1 MKPVMLL
8 YRLYKPVAIFLFSL
22 FVAKAVAAQEIMTA
36 KEDSLFKV
44 NSAGCEGGSI
54 PGRYYVLFGTVDTSA
69 ATIIRQ
75 IGERLTIVEPKPG
88 HEKKLAAQNNRLCIA
103 NNNWKLAPGLVLKTG
118 KPARTV
124 QTWVIAARSLPQ
136 LLPVLKNNK
145 QVQLL
150 TTDLP
155 AQSAVIR
162 CTETFL
168 IETIV
173 PHPELVFVSTHIPPS
188 TETSIIGYDRSMH
201 GINQLDYAVAGANG
215 KNIVVGVK
223 EKSMDSRDLDLFKRV
238 RASTLSS
245 AETDIHATV
254 ISSIIG
260 GSGNSFYDGRGMANG
275 CFFFSSSF
283 DNLFADDAAV
293 LGQAGVTIQNH
304 SYGTIPQQFYGPEAL
319 SYDKQTW
326 QNKNLVHVF
335 SAGNRGTTA
344 ATDGKYSGIANYANT
359 TGNFKMAKNVLLVGA
374 VNTKGMVANESSAG
388 PAYDGRLIP
397 QLCALGPNGTSD
409 AAAMVSGTVAVLQ
422 QVYADSNS
430 GSQPPASLIKALL
443 FTTADDIHNPGI
455 DFKTGY
461 GLLNSKDA
469 LQALRQKNYFTGS
482 TTTGSPWT
490 RDIIIPANTAAL
502 TLTLCWTDTIASLNN
517 FKALVNDLD
526 LELEEVNTA
535 TTYRPWVL
543 NTSASADSLLR
554 TAVRGRD
561 SLNTAEQ
568 ISLRL
573 PAAGTYRI
581 RVTAQP
587 GVIVPLQ
594 FSLAFKTDTLQT
606 FHFTNPQHASDIIR
620 HESDTLTLRWRT
632 YVADANQ
639 TGQLSVSYNNGSTWQ
654 LIDAAARLNANAY
667 RWFIKDTACTLLFR
681 MQTSFGAFLSRQVVS
696 APVLRPQVDFLCA
709 DSFGLSWTKHFDA
722 SGYKIYTLID
732 SAYLKPLMTITDTS
746 YVFNRQQY
754 PSMVYAVEPV
764 LNSGLPAARSVAFDL
779 SYQGVN
785 CFYRSFYHTLL
796 DDNKVN
802 LSLELSSTYK
812 TDSVYFE
819 EVTAQGQPLASL
831 GGQRVTQDIFLY
843 TQLTPQLSKGL
854 TYFRARIK
862 LKNGQSVYTD
872 IINVQST
879 GKKSIV
885 FYPNPVK
892 RNTPVMMVLRQGLP
906 IYSRVYF
913 YDITGRQ
920 VKSVEAIQ
928 GTIDMSGLPAGV
940 YVYKLTDENGSKL
953 EAGKLILTQ

>member
-1 MKPVMLL
+1 MKSVMLSCKTC
-8 YRLYKPVAIFLFSL
+8 RPVAVFLLCLL
-22 FVAKAVAAQEIMTA
+22 FIIPAAGQEIMTA
-36 KEDSLFKV
+36 KEDSLFKA
-44 NSAGCEGGSI
+44 NSAGCDGGII
-54 PGRYYVLFGTVDTSA
+54 PGRYYILFGAVDASVATS
-69 ATIIRQ
+69 IRQ
-75 IGERLTIVEPKPG
+75 IDERLTIVEPKPG
-88 HEKKLAAQNNRLCIA
+88 HEKKLVATNNRFCIA
-103 NNNWKLAPGLVLKTG
+103 NNNWKLAPGLALKNG
-118 KPARTV
+118 KSARPI
-124 QTWVIAARSLPQ
+124 QTWVITARSLPQ
-136 LLPVLKNNK
+136 LLPVVKNNK

-150 TTDLP
+150 STDLP
-155 AQSAVIR
+155 TQSAIIR
-162 CTETFL
+162 CSENFL
-168 IETIV
+168 IETVV
-173 PHPELVFVSTHIPPS
+173 PHPELVFVSPYIAPS

-238 RASTLSS
+238 RASSLSS
-245 AETDIHATV
+245 AEIDNHATV

-283 DNLFADDAAV
+283 DNLFADAAGV

-326 QNKNLVHVF
+326 ENKNLVHIF
-335 SAGNRGTTA
+335 SAGNRGTA
-344 ATDGKYSGIANYANT
+344 SATDGKYSGIAGYANT

-374 VNTKGMVANESSAG
+374 VSTKGIVANESSAG
-388 PAYDGRLIP
+388 PAYDGRLVP

-422 QVYADSNS
+422 QVYADSNA

-443 FTTADDIHNPGI
+443 FTTADDVHNPGI

-461 GLLNSKDA
+461 GLLNSIDA

-482 TTTGSPWT
+482 TATGQLWT
-490 RDIIIPANTAAL
+490 KDIIIPANIAAL
-502 TLTLCWTDTIASLNN
+502 TLTLCWTDTAASLNN

-526 LELEEVNTA
+526 LELEDVGTA
-535 TTYRPWVL
+535 TTYKPWIL
-543 NTSASADSLLR
+543 NTAAAADSLQK
-554 TAVRGRD
+554 AAIRGRD

-581 RVTAQP
+581 KVKAQP
-587 GVIVPLQ
+587 GIVAPLQ

-606 FHFTNPQHASDIIR
+606 FHFTNPQHASDIVR

-632 YVADANQ
+632 YVANDSQ
-639 TGQLSVSYNNGSTWQ
+639 TGQLSVSYNNGSNWQ
-654 LIDAAARLNANAY
+654 LIDAAAKLSANSY
-667 RWFIKDTACTLLFR
+667 RWFIKDTACTVLFR
-681 MQTSFGAFLSRQVVS
+681 MQTSFGYFLSKQVVS
-696 APVLRPQVDFLCA
+696 APVLRPQVDFLCS
-709 DSFGLSWTKHFDA
+709 DSFGLSWNKHFDA
-722 SGYKIYTLID
+722 TGYKIYTLID
-732 SAYLKPLMTITDTS
+732 SAYLKPLMTITDTA

-785 CFYRSFYHTLL
+785 CFFRSFYHTLL

-819 EVTAQGQPLASL
+819 EVTAQGQPLVGL
-831 GGQRVTQDIFLY
+831 GGQRATQDIFLY

-872 IINVQST
+872 IISVQST

-892 RNTPVMMVLRQGLP
+892 RSTPVMMVLRQGLP
-906 IYSRVYF
+906 LYSRVYF

-928 GTIDMSGLPAGV
+928 GTVDLSGLPAGV
-940 YVYKLTDENGSKL
+940 YVYKLTDENGNKL